1 MTDQQRTHIIALMVR
16 CGYNLDKLEQVKAL
30 VDFDPEYVAQQT
42 IEVDKKLV
50 DVIIEFRQLG
60 DELMI
65 TK

>member
-16 CGYNLDKLEQVKAL
+16 CGYNLDKLQQVQAL

-50 DVIIEFRQLG
+50 DIIIEFRQLG
-60 DELMI
+60 DELLNS
-65 TK
+65 